1 MSDELNRIN
10 PTVVEGAED
19 IHGAEGHD
27 AEMYSPMMQNRFA
40 FRDAMRR
47 SRDTLTEKQ
56 VGDLMRMRRFGRG
69 SYGAESKFDELS
81 DEIAEQ
87 YEKKGMSKEE
97 AEKIGDATAYKVGV
111 AKFGKKGME
120 KKAKVGMDKKK
131 MKAHEAEGL
140 GNILGNVIPE
150 PHFMGIDEIIREKN
164 KNQNMK
170 DAQGYDD
177 KLDESMGM
185 SNRESSMKQSMKD
198 RRDESKGMEKGMGRR
213 AYRRVKTMDMDAQ
226 GYDDRHLTR
235 DILSTMDALA
245 ILRNRLMEM
254 EGKEI
259 DEIIRNGWGR
269 WGMIKVGD
277 TYAPLSMTPENIHS
291 IITSLNEQYL
301 RYSAESFEANE
312 EAVEQTDANMVNE
325 GSVDAFYGSGA
336 KVDTSSIELQP
347 IANPS
352 VDEAFDV
359 GNDVGID
366 VAEQEVMNINP
377 SVEVNYGAM
386 SDNFEAEIL
395 QKVGLKEGSNLNSPN
410 MDSLSYMRLDI
421 YPQKTNKE
429 KYVLLVRPYHISKV
443 SEKYLNDI
451 LTSEHKPFPYGSK
464 YSWPNEQNRN
474 GLIWDDEIKGLRRM
488 KTQEKEIFDNNEVM
502 MKKAIKKLEK
512 KIKNINKPNDEGDIV
527 DTTQDLLAK
536 GGVRVGGMT
545 ASAIV
550 LGIAGLSGYYYAR
563 R

>member
-1 MSDELNRIN
+1 MSEELNRIN

-19 IHGAEGHD
+19 IHGAEGHE
-27 AEMYSPMMQNRFA
+27 AEMYSPMMQNKFA

-69 SYGAESKFDELS
+69 AYGAESKFDELS

-111 AKFGKKGME
+111 AKYGKRGMAR
-120 KKAKVGMDKKK
+120 KAKVGMDKKK
-131 MKAHEAEGL
+131 MKAEQLNNEDYDSLKTASNVITDMRHKSLFSEPKERYLHETVNDGLHIMIREQNQKRRTPPFRMEAHEAEGL

-150 PHFMGIDEIIREKN
+150 PHFMGMEEIIREKN

-185 SNRESSMKQSMKD
+185 SMRESKMKQSMKD

-213 AYRRVKTMDMDAQ
+213 AYQRVKTMDKD
-226 GYDDRHLTR
+226 
-235 DILSTMDALA
+235 S
-245 ILRNRLMEM
+245 
-254 EGKEI
+254 
-259 DEIIRNGWGR
+259 
-269 WGMIKVGD
+269 
-277 TYAPLSMTPENIHS
+277 
-291 IITSLNEQYL
+291 
-301 RYSAESFEANE
+301 ESFEANE

-336 KVDTSSIELQP
+336 KVDTSGIELQP
-347 IANPS
+347 ISNPS

-366 VAEQEVMNINP
+366 VAEQEVMNVNP
-377 SVEVNYGAM
+377 SVEVNYGA
-386 SDNFEAEIL
+386 
-395 QKVGLKEGSNLNSPN
+395 EGDGFVVVKRPHHMARVANHPSK
-410 MDSLSYMRLDI
+410 I
-421 YPQKTNKE
+421 YNKQMIASS
-429 KYVLLVRPYHISKV
+429 KPGGYHNQMYREGKM
-443 SEKYLNDI
+443 Y
-451 LTSEHKPFPYGSK
+451 
-464 YSWPNEQNRN
+464 
-474 GLIWDDEIKGLRRM
+474 DDETGGFIKITDEHRG
-488 KTQEKEIFDNNEVM
+488 
-502 MKKAIKKLEK
+502 
-512 KIKNINKPNDEGDIV
+512 NII

-545 ASAIV
+545 ASALVIAV
-550 LGIAGLSGYYYAR
+550 AGLSGYYFAKR
-563 R
+563 

>member
-19 IHGAEGHD
+19 IHGAEGHE
-27 AEMYSPMMQNRFA
+27 AEMYSPMMQNKFA

-69 SYGAESKFDELS
+69 AYGAESKFDELS

-111 AKFGKKGME
+111 AKYGKKGME
-120 KKAKVGMDKKK
+120 EKAKAGMDKKK
-131 MKAHEAEGL
+131 MKADSFESEAL
-140 GNILGNVIPE
+140 GRIIGDVIPE
-150 PHFMGIDEIIREKN
+150 PQFMGIDELVMERG

-185 SNRESSMKQSMKD
+185 SMRESKMEQSMKD

-213 AYRRVKTMDMDAQ
+213 AYQRVKTMDKD
-226 GYDDRHLTR
+226 
-235 DILSTMDALA
+235 S
-245 ILRNRLMEM
+245 
-254 EGKEI
+254 
-259 DEIIRNGWGR
+259 
-269 WGMIKVGD
+269 
-277 TYAPLSMTPENIHS
+277 
-291 IITSLNEQYL
+291 
-301 RYSAESFEANE
+301 ESFEANE

-366 VAEQEVMNINP
+366 VAEQEVMNVNP
-377 SVEVNYGAM
+377 SVEVNYGA
-386 SDNFEAEIL
+386 E
-395 QKVGLKEGSNLNSPN
+395 
-410 MDSLSYMRLDI
+410 
-421 YPQKTNKE
+421 T
-429 KYVLLVRPYHISKV
+429 
-443 SEKYLNDI
+443 
-451 LTSEHKPFPYGSK
+451 
-464 YSWPNEQNRN
+464 
-474 GLIWDDEIKGLRRM
+474 
-488 KTQEKEIFDNNEVM
+488 
-502 MKKAIKKLEK
+502 
-512 KIKNINKPNDEGDIV
+512 DIV

-545 ASAIV
+545 ASALVIA
-550 LGIAGLSGYYYAR
+550 IAGLSGYYFAKR
-563 R
+563 

>member
-19 IHGAEGHD
+19 IHGAEGHE
-27 AEMYSPMMQNRFA
+27 AEMYSPMMQNKFA

-69 SYGAESKFDELS
+69 AYGAESKFDELS

-97 AEKIGDATAYKVGV
+97 AEKIGKATAYKVGV

-120 KKAKVGMDKKK
+120 KKAKAGMDKKK
-131 MKAHEAEGL
+131 MKADSFEAEAL
-140 GNILGNVIPE
+140 GRIIGNVIPE
-150 PHFMGIDEIIREKN
+150 PQFMGIDELVMERG

-185 SNRESSMKQSMKD
+185 SMRESKMEQSMKD

-213 AYRRVKTMDMDAQ
+213 AYQRVGTMDKD
-226 GYDDRHLTR
+226 
-235 DILSTMDALA
+235 S
-245 ILRNRLMEM
+245 
-254 EGKEI
+254 
-259 DEIIRNGWGR
+259 
-269 WGMIKVGD
+269 
-277 TYAPLSMTPENIHS
+277 
-291 IITSLNEQYL
+291 
-301 RYSAESFEANE
+301 ESFEANE

-366 VAEQEVMNINP
+366 VAEQEVMNVNP
-377 SVEVNYGAM
+377 SVEVNYGA
-386 SDNFEAEIL
+386 
-395 QKVGLKEGSNLNSPN
+395 EGDGFVVVKRPHHMARVANHPSKIYNKQ
-410 MDSLSYMRLDI
+410 MIELSK
-421 YPQKTNKE
+421 PGG
-429 KYVLLVRPYHISKV
+429 YHNQMYRKG
-443 SEKYLNDI
+443 KMY
-451 LTSEHKPFPYGSK
+451 
-464 YSWPNEQNRN
+464 
-474 GLIWDDEIKGLRRM
+474 DDETGGFIKITDEHRR
-488 KTQEKEIFDNNEVM
+488 
-502 MKKAIKKLEK
+502 
-512 KIKNINKPNDEGDIV
+512 NII

-545 ASAIV
+545 ASALVIA
-550 LGIAGLSGYYYAR
+550 IAGISGYYFAKR
-563 R
+563 

>member
-1 MSDELNRIN
+1 MSEELNRIN

-19 IHGAEGHD
+19 IHGAEGHE
-27 AEMYSPMMQNRFA
+27 AEMYSPMMQNKFA

-69 SYGAESKFDELS
+69 AYGAESKFDELS

-120 KKAKVGMDKKK
+120 KKAKAGMDKKK
-131 MKAHEAEGL
+131 MKADYVRGSDGKIKMSLDDEEYKALKSASNVLGEIQTRPMIGDGKDRYLHDTVREGL
-140 GNILGNVIPE
+140 HVMIRDENQKRRKSIYDIFDAESFKSEALGRIVGNVIPE
-150 PHFMGIDEIIREKN
+150 PQFMGIDELVMERG

-185 SNRESSMKQSMKD
+185 SMRESKMEQSMKD

-213 AYRRVKTMDMDAQ
+213 AYQRVKTMDKD
-226 GYDDRHLTR
+226 
-235 DILSTMDALA
+235 
-245 ILRNRLMEM
+245 
-254 EGKEI
+254 
-259 DEIIRNGWGR
+259 
-269 WGMIKVGD
+269 
-277 TYAPLSMTPENIHS
+277 
-291 IITSLNEQYL
+291 
-301 RYSAESFEANE
+301 AESFEANE

-366 VAEQEVMNINP
+366 VAEQEVMNVNP
-377 SVEVNYGAM
+377 SVEVNYGAE
-386 SDNFEAEIL
+386 D
-395 QKVGLKEGSNLNSPN
+395 
-410 MDSLSYMRLDI
+410 D
-421 YPQKTNKE
+421 
-429 KYVLLVRPYHISKV
+429 KYVVVKRPHHMARVANIPSKIYNKQMIEL
-443 SEKYLNDI
+443 S
-451 LTSEHKPFPYGSK
+451 KPGSFH
-464 YSWPNEQNRN
+464 NELYRE
-474 GLIWDDEIKGLRRM
+474 GMMYDDETGGPIKITDEHRR
-488 KTQEKEIFDNNEVM
+488 
-502 MKKAIKKLEK
+502 
-512 KIKNINKPNDEGDIV
+512 NII

-545 ASAIV
+545 ASALVIA
-550 LGIAGLSGYYYAR
+550 IAGLSGYYFAKR
-563 R
+563 

>member
-1 MSDELNRIN
+1 MSEELNRIN

-19 IHGAEGHD
+19 IHGAEGHE
-27 AEMYSPMMQNRFA
+27 AEMYSPMMQNKFA

-69 SYGAESKFDELS
+69 AYGAEGLDAEMNERTMELLKRFANSPAGKMKNKSTGFSELDKMIDKKAKKISKSLKGAESKFDELS

-120 KKAKVGMDKKK
+120 KKAKAGMDKKK
-131 MKAHEAEGL
+131 MKADSFESEAL
-140 GNILGNVIPE
+140 GRIVGNVIPE
-150 PHFMGIDEIIREKN
+150 PQFMGIEELVMERG

-185 SNRESSMKQSMKD
+185 SMRESKMEQSMKD

-213 AYRRVKTMDMDAQ
+213 AYQRVKTMDKD
-226 GYDDRHLTR
+226 
-235 DILSTMDALA
+235 S
-245 ILRNRLMEM
+245 
-254 EGKEI
+254 
-259 DEIIRNGWGR
+259 
-269 WGMIKVGD
+269 
-277 TYAPLSMTPENIHS
+277 
-291 IITSLNEQYL
+291 
-301 RYSAESFEANE
+301 ESFEANE

-347 IANPS
+347 ISNPS

-366 VAEQEVMNINP
+366 VAEQEVMNVNP
-377 SVEVNYGAM
+377 SVEVNYGA
-386 SDNFEAEIL
+386 E
-395 QKVGLKEGSNLNSPN
+395 
-410 MDSLSYMRLDI
+410 
-421 YPQKTNKE
+421 T
-429 KYVLLVRPYHISKV
+429 
-443 SEKYLNDI
+443 
-451 LTSEHKPFPYGSK
+451 
-464 YSWPNEQNRN
+464 
-474 GLIWDDEIKGLRRM
+474 
-488 KTQEKEIFDNNEVM
+488 
-502 MKKAIKKLEK
+502 
-512 KIKNINKPNDEGDIV
+512 DIV

-545 ASAIV
+545 ASALVIA
-550 LGIAGLSGYYYAR
+550 IAGLSGYYFAKR
-563 R
+563 

>member
-27 AEMYSPMMQNRFA
+27 AEMYSPLMQNKFA

-69 SYGAESKFDELS
+69 AYGAESKFDELS

-111 AKFGKKGME
+111 AKYGKRGMAR
-120 KKAKVGMDKKK
+120 KAKVGMDKKK
-131 MKAHEAEGL
+131 MKADYVRGSDGEIRRMALDDEEYKALKSASNVLGEIQTRPMIGDGKERYLHDTVREGLHVMIRDENQKRGTSTLRAEAHEAEGL
-140 GNILGNVIPE
+140 GNILGEVIPQ
-150 PHFMGIDEIIREKN
+150 PHFMGMEEIIREKN

-185 SNRESSMKQSMKD
+185 SMRESKMKQSMKD

-213 AYRRVKTMDMDAQ
+213 AYQRVKTMDMDAQ
-226 GYDDRHLTR
+226 GYDDKLDESMGMSMKESKMKQSMKDRR
-235 DILSTMDALA
+235 DESKGMEKGMGRRAYQRVKTMD
-245 ILRNRLMEM
+245 M
-254 EGKEI
+254 
-259 DEIIRNGWGR
+259 D
-269 WGMIKVGD
+269 
-277 TYAPLSMTPENIHS
+277 
-291 IITSLNEQYL
+291 
-301 RYSAESFEANE
+301 AESFEANE

-336 KVDTSSIELQP
+336 KVDTSGIELQP

-377 SVEVNYGAM
+377 SVEVNYGAEGYGEM
-386 SDNFEAEIL
+386 TYVKRLHHVAYVRKEVAERPMDKSFEY
-395 QKVGLKEGSNLNSPN
+395 PN
-410 MDSLSYMRLDI
+410 MHTD
-421 YPQKTNKE
+421 QNKQG
-429 KYVLLVRPYHISKV
+429 K
-443 SEKYLNDI
+443 
-451 LTSEHKPFPYGSK
+451 
-464 YSWPNEQNRN
+464 
-474 GLIWDDEIKGLRRM
+474 IWDDRSGFRKMDSKERNMFEEIGGK
-488 KTQEKEIFDNNEVM
+488 ISDFDV
-502 MKKAIKKLEK
+502 
-512 KIKNINKPNDEGDIV
+512 V

-545 ASAIV
+545 ASALVIA
-550 LGIAGLSGYYYAR
+550 IAGISGYYFGKR
-563 R
+563 

>member
-1 MSDELNRIN
+1 MSEELNRIN

-19 IHGAEGHD
+19 IHGAEGHE
-27 AEMYSPMMQNRFA
+27 AEMYSPMMQNKFA

-69 SYGAESKFDELS
+69 AYGAESKFDELS

-131 MKAHEAEGL
+131 MKADYVKDSDGEIQMFLDDEEYKALKSASNLVREMRDLSMFGEQKERYLHETVGEGLNVMIRDENQKRRTPPFRMEAHEAEAL

-150 PHFMGIDEIIREKN
+150 PHFMGMEEIIREKN

-170 DAQGYDD
+170 EAQGYDD

-185 SNRESSMKQSMKD
+185 SMKESKLKQSMKD

-213 AYRRVKTMDMDAQ
+213 AYQRVKTMDKD
-226 GYDDRHLTR
+226 
-235 DILSTMDALA
+235 
-245 ILRNRLMEM
+245 
-254 EGKEI
+254 
-259 DEIIRNGWGR
+259 
-269 WGMIKVGD
+269 
-277 TYAPLSMTPENIHS
+277 
-291 IITSLNEQYL
+291 
-301 RYSAESFEANE
+301 AESFEANE

-336 KVDTSSIELQP
+336 KVDTSGIELQP
-347 IANPS
+347 ISNPS

-366 VAEQEVMNINP
+366 VAEQEVMNVNP
-377 SVEVNYGAM
+377 SVEVNYGADGYGEM
-386 SDNFEAEIL
+386 VYVKRPHHVAYVRKEVAERPMDKGFEY
-395 QKVGLKEGSNLNSPN
+395 PN
-410 MDSLSYMRLDI
+410 MHSR
-421 YPQKTNKE
+421 E
-429 KYVLLVRPYHISKV
+429 
-443 SEKYLNDI
+443 
-451 LTSEHKPFPYGSK
+451 
-464 YSWPNEQNRN
+464 NER
-474 GLIWDDEIKGLRRM
+474 GKIWDDRSGFRKMDSKERGLFEEIGGK
-488 KTQEKEIFDNNEVM
+488 ISDFDV
-502 MKKAIKKLEK
+502 I
-512 KIKNINKPNDEGDIV
+512 

-545 ASAIV
+545 ASALVIAV
-550 LGIAGLSGYYYAR
+550 AGISGYYFGKR
-563 R
+563 